1 MASHY
6 ENFIGDL
13 LRKARIDYQ
22 KEVSFT
28 DLRGGRFR
36 YDFSTPRGLI
46 EVNGQQHYYEVWGGR
61 NALLKQQEHDRRKIS
76 YALANGIPLYI
87 IPFWDINSLACAA
100 DLFQDKYLA
109 KTRWHNDEVWR
120 AHQSSVK

>member
-13 LRKARIDYQ
+13 LRKAHIDYQ

-61 NALLKQQEHDRRKIS
+61 NTLLKQQEHDRRKIS
-76 YALANGIPLYI
+76 YALANQIPLYL
-87 IPFWDINSLACAA
+87 IPFWDINSLTSAA